1 MRRVVAEWALRPPAG
16 LNLASRGFRRDSPA
30 QRAQIAL
37 RHRRGVAG
45 CCRRGQ
51 GRVEGGRS
59 GCRRG
64 IPRYKKEGKEG
75 KDEAYCRVAAAV
87 DSAALRLPELPKPIL
102 FQLLCHFSQYKGWEP
117 GSARAGKASEA
128 AGKKAAKRPRGAA
141 EAAGKKAAKRPR
153 A

>member
-1 MRRVVAEWALRPPAG
+1 LCFLCVFLSFF
-16 LNLASRGFRRDSPA
+16 LSPLFL
-30 QRAQIAL
+30 QDK
-37 RHRRGVAG
+37 GDT
-45 CCRRGQ
+45 
-51 GRVEGGRS
+51 
-59 GCRRG
+59 
-64 IPRYKKEGKEG
+64 KEGKKG

-87 DSAALRLPELPKPIL
+87 DSAARRLPKLSKPIV